1 MIEFWMIYVI
11 IAIIAIVFEIFIPT
25 LFCINFAFAG
35 IITAVISIF
44 WGTFYPLLWVFLGLS
59 CISVIFIKPILQK
72 LLKKETKVDFNGQ
85 YIGKIVKTIEPI
97 SKDKGSVTIYDERWE
112 ARVQEGCEDIPA
124 NCDVKIIAND
134 SLILFVEKVQEEK

>member
-35 IITAVISIF
+35 IVTAIISIF

-59 CISVIFIKPILQK
+59 VISMIFIKPLLQK
-72 LLKKETKVDFNGQ
+72 LLRKETKADFNAQ
-85 YIGKIVKTIEPI
+85 YIGKIVKTIEPV
-97 SKDKGSVTIYDERWE
+97 SKDKGAVTIYDERWE
-112 ARVQEGCEDIPA
+112 ARIQGEAEEIPTD
-124 NCDVKIIAND
+124 CDVKIVAND
-134 SLILFVEKVQEEK
+134 SLILFVEKV